1 MGWTDQNKYFTFLY
15 ELCNG
20 WLSGQHCKLAVV
32 RTRVQLQS
40 KPTVFFL
47 EFIVVLNEIL
57 MLNEIQL
64 FEMKLQF
71 FWGVPMIII
80 IIIYLSL

>member
-1 MGWTDQNKYFTFLY
+1 MAEWSALQTGSREDSCSTPVKTD
-15 ELCNG
+15 
-20 WLSGQHCKLAVV
+20 S
-32 RTRVQLQS
+32 
-40 KPTVFFL
+40 FFL

-80 IIIYLSL
+80 IIIYLSS